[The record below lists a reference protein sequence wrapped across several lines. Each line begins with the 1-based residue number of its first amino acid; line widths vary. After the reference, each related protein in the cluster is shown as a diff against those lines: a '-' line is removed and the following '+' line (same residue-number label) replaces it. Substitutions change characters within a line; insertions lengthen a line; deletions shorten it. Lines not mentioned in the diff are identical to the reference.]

1 MLVYTGSQCLEHI
14 SGSACILCL
23 TKNSYEKNLF
33 LLKGFTCELMLVG
46 HTANVQFQQCQLQV
60 QTHETDGHSPC
71 SE

>member
-23 TKNSYEKNLF
+23 TMISYEKNLLF
-33 LLKGFTCELMLVG
+33 LKGFTCELMLVG
-46 HTANVQFQQCQLQV
+46 HTVMCNFNSVSYK

-71 SE
+71 NE